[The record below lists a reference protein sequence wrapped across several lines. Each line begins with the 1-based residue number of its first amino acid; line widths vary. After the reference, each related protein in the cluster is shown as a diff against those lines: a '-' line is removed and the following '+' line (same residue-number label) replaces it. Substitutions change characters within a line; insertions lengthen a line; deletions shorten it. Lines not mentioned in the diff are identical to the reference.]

1 MGKRK
6 GGDKYMSAFMV
17 RDETINR
24 VITWLSW
31 EINRSDWLK
40 RKVDEELHL
49 DISKS
54 NWEEELGHAMFQLNI
69 DGVDERYGEGAEKF
83 RKLNYHY
90 TAAHGSEIQVLKS
103 LQCWLYQCMEG
114 EVVKKPLY
122 KFFDNVVER
131 HLMSRIISD
140 LPEYNEAEW
149 G

>member
-1 MGKRK
+1 
-6 GGDKYMSAFMV
+6 MSAYMV

-24 VITWLSW
+24 VITWLSS
-31 EINRSDWLK
+31 ELTRSEWLK
-40 RKVDEELHL
+40 RKVKDELRL
-49 DISKS
+49 DTCKP
-54 NWEEELGHAMFQLNI
+54 NWEEILGFVMFQLNI
-69 DGVDERYGEGAEKF
+69 DGVNERYGDGDAQKF

-90 TAAHGSEIQVLKS
+90 APAHCSKIQALKS

-122 KFFDNVVER
+122 KFFDSVVEH
-131 HLMSRIISD
+131 HLMSSIISD

>member
-1 MGKRK
+1 
-6 GGDKYMSAFMV
+6 MSAYMV

-31 EINRSDWLK
+31 EITRSDWLK

-49 DISKS
+49 DLSKS

-69 DGVDERYGEGAEKF
+69 DGVNERYGEGEAQKF

-90 TAAHGSEIQVLKS
+90 TPAHGSNIQVLKS

-114 EVVKKPLY
+114 EVIKKPLY
-122 KFFDNVVER
+122 QFFDIVVEP
-131 HLMSRIISD
+131 HLMRSIISD
-140 LPEYNEAEW
+140 LPEYNRAEW

>member
-1 MGKRK
+1 
-6 GGDKYMSAFMV
+6 MSAYMV

-49 DISKS
+49 DLSKS

-69 DGVDERYGEGAEKF
+69 DGVNERYGEGAQKF
-83 RKLNYHY
+83 RKLNYRY
-90 TAAHGSEIQVLKS
+90 SPVHGSQIQVLKS
-103 LQCWLYQCMEG
+103 MQCWLYQCMEG
-114 EVVKKPLY
+114 EVVKNPLY
-122 KFFDNVVER
+122 QFFDIVIAPY
-131 HLMSRIISD
+131 LMSSIISD
-140 LPEYNEAEW
+140 LPEYQRTEW